1 MLTEEEHIMMEAA
14 SAVLF
19 DQRDDPRWEREQ
31 IYSSLDIRRATKLC
45 QQINKHRLKRAKKK
59 RDINAMEIMRE
70 KQRMKREL
78 LEKQKAKYEERLAKE
93 RERLLEIARREEEE
107 KLRILR

>member
-1 MLTEEEHIMMEAA
+1 MLTEEEHIMMEAC

-31 IYSSLDIRRATKLC
+31 LYTSLDIRRATKLC
-45 QQINKHRLKRAKKK
+45 KQINESRLKRAKK
-59 RDINAMEIMRE
+59 RDLNAKEIMRE

-78 LEKQKAKYEERLAKE
+78 LEKQRQNMKKGLQRTRAIGRN
-93 RERLLEIARREEEE
+93 R
-107 KLRILR
+107 